1 MGADGMEQ
9 NPPGLRDWGF
19 AAARFSVRP
28 LSHCQTHDSTENMF
42 LGLDLKTWLGLTV
55 LGAAISMVGALAG
68 IVLKDY
74 FFTRSLE
81 RWRQRQTLDQVYQR
95 FRDPLVLAARE
106 LASRTL
112 EILDD
117 YPPVYLRESVLA
129 TDPKKQIENSIEDA
143 YYQKYKLLST
153 AYRLCAFL
161 AWLELYRQEITFL
174 HSGDN
179 KQARAFAIAVSRIRG
194 DLADGQIN
202 VAEDWHEWRD
212 TLIFREELRAI
223 GESFIEAR
231 WGARSVMGYG
241 RYCEQLECDSPNAVR
256 RWTPV
261 VLNFYL
267 DLEAGGKDFRQVRIE
282 RIYVHRVDLNLLFDE
297 LSFEPYQL
305 ESYAKLQRCVRR
317 VE

>member
-1 MGADGMEQ
+1 
-9 NPPGLRDWGF
+9 
-19 AAARFSVRP
+19 
-28 LSHCQTHDSTENMF
+28 MF

-55 LGAAISMVGALAG
+55 LAAAISTVGALFG

-81 RWRQRQTLDQVYQR
+81 RWKQRQTLEVVYQR

-112 EILDD
+112 EILDH

-129 TDPKKQIENSIEDA
+129 SRPKKQIENSIEDP
-143 YYQKYKLLST
+143 YFQRYKLLST
-153 AYRLCAFL
+153 VYRLSAFL

-174 HSGDN
+174 HPGNN
-179 KQARAFAIAVSRIRG
+179 KQAKALEVAVGRIRG

-202 VAEDWHEWRD
+202 VAKDWPEWRD
-212 TLIFREELRAI
+212 TLVFREELRAI

-231 WGARSVMGYG
+231 GNVRSVMGYG
-241 RYCEQLECDSPNAVR
+241 RYCEQLESDSPNAVQ
-256 RWTPV
+256 RWSPV

-267 DLEAGGKDFRQVRIE
+267 DLETGGKDFRQVRLQ
-282 RIYVHRVDLNLLFDE
+282 RMLVHLVEFMRLLDRSS
-297 LSFEPYQL
+297 LEPHLQ
-305 ESYAKLQRCVRR
+305 EACVKLQPQIR
-317 VE
+317 EK